1 MRKLLALVVA
11 GLVVSVAVAAG
22 LAGTAPKVVKVT
34 AKEFAFEPKEV
45 KVKAGQPV
53 KLVLENKGVIEHD
66 IVVEKLGLKTSTIQ
80 PGKTAELT
88 FTPKAKGR
96 YPIACS
102 VPGHKEAGMT
112 ATLVVE

>member
-66 IVVEKLGLKTSTIQ
+66 IVLEKLGLKTSTIQ

-96 YPIACS
+96 YPIVCS

>member
-1 MRKLLALVVA
+1 MRTWTAVLVAAALVA
-11 GLVVSVAVAAG
+11 AAVGVG
-22 LAGTAPKVVKVT
+22 LAGVSPRTVKVT

-45 KVKAGQPV
+45 KVRAGQPV
-53 KLVLENKGVIEHD
+53 RLVLENKGVIEHD
-66 IVVEKLGLKTSTIQ
+66 LVVEKLGVKIQPIQ

-96 YPIACS
+96 YPIVCA

-112 ATLVVE
+112 GTLVVE

>member
-1 MRKLLALVVA
+1 MRKLLALVLA

-66 IVVEKLGLKTSTIQ
+66 IVLEKLGLKTSTIQ

-96 YPIACS
+96 YPIVCS

>member
-1 MRKLLALVVA
+1 MKKRWLVAVVVLTLAAVA
-11 GLVVSVAVAAG
+11 GAAG
-22 LAGTAPKVVKVT
+22 AGAPVPTVKLV
-34 AKEFAFEPKEV
+34 AKEFAYEPREI

-66 IVVEKLGLKTSTIQ
+66 IVVDRLGLKTAAIQ

-96 YPIACS
+96 FRFFCA

-112 ATLVVE
+112 GTLVVE

>member
-1 MRKLLALVVA
+1 MRMRKAVVLAVGIVLLTAL
-11 GLVVSVAVAAG
+11 AG
-22 LAGTAPKVVKVT
+22 LAGTAPSSIKVV
-34 AKEFAFEPKEV
+34 AKEFAFEPKEI

-66 IVVEKLGLKTSTIQ
+66 ILIEKLNAKTQ
-80 PGKTAELT
+80 PIRPGTTGEIS

-96 YPIACS
+96 YPVVCT
-102 VPGHKEAGMT
+102 VPGHKEAGMV